1 MQQSTFRETSQIVAL
16 LRLMRVDKPWG
27 TVLLLWPTLWALWLA
42 NDGSP
47 SVDMIA
53 IFVCGAVLMRACGC
67 VINDYCDH
75 DLDAK
80 VHRTQSRPLATGEI
94 SQKQAISC
102 ALILALAACSLL
114 LLLNSQTKILAVIG
128 FMLTVIYPTTKRWL
142 SCPQLFLGITFAWG
156 IPMAYSAS
164 NQILGS
170 ECWGLYA
177 LTSCWIVGYDTIYAM
192 QDLPDDQ
199 HLPIH
204 TMPKLLG
211 SWASQC
217 VAILY
222 SVFCIGLGFFGWA
235 KHMRW
240 PFFCAL
246 LMTGIMLIQ
255 QIRSWDTLQANRFTA
270 AFKMNQWLG
279 LVVWLGIMAGQ

>member
-1 MQQSTFRETSQIVAL
+1 MQNSKSTETIQISAL
-16 LRLMRVDKPWG
+16 LRLMRFDKPWG

-47 SVDMIA
+47 STDMLA
-53 IFVCGAVLMRACGC
+53 IFVCGALLMRACGC

-75 DLDAK
+75 DIDAK

-102 ALILALAACSLL
+102 VLVLATAACSLL
-114 LLLNSQTKILAVIG
+114 LLLNTKTKILAVIG
-128 FMLTVIYPTTKRWL
+128 FMLTMIYPTTKRWL

-164 NQILGS
+164 NQALGS
-170 ECWGLYA
+170 ECWSLYA

-199 HLPIH
+199 HLPLH

-211 SWASQC
+211 ERVSQC

-222 SVFCIGLGFFGWA
+222 GIFCFGLGFFGWA
-235 KHMRW
+235 KQMKW

-246 LMTGIMLIQ
+246 VMAGIMLTQ
-255 QIRSWDTLQANRFTA
+255 QIRSWDTLRANRFIE

-279 LVVWLGIMAGQ
+279 LIVWLGIIAGQ